1 MRYPSNYRMSSNKS
15 LQISAF
21 ISIIKMC
28 MIILGIETSCDE
40 TSAAVLDNG
49 VLRSNVIS
57 SQVVHAAYGGI
68 VPELASRA
76 HQRLIVPVI
85 DEALKKAG
93 VTRAELQG
101 IAATY
106 GPGLVGSLLIGL
118 NFGKALALA
127 LRIPFVGVNHL
138 EGHLYSNFLS
148 SQYGKPP
155 EYPFICLIVSGGHT
169 QILLV
174 RAPFDHFLLGQ
185 TDDDAAGEAYDKV
198 AKMLGL
204 GYPGGPLIDA
214 LAGEG
219 NQNFIRFPRS
229 YLHEDNFNFSF
240 SGLKTAVLYY
250 LRDSNLLK
258 GGHRKA
264 DRTLLADICASFQS
278 AVVDVLVSKT
288 IHAAQQYGVGDVA
301 IAGGVS
307 ANRGLRNAMLS
318 ECRKNGYR
326 FHVPDIE
333 HCTDNGAMVAFVGWM
348 KISRGMTSSL
358 DLTAVAHIE

>member
-1 MRYPSNYRMSSNKS
+1 MN
-15 LQISAF
+15 
-21 ISIIKMC
+21 
-28 MIILGIETSCDE
+28 ILGIETSCDE
-40 TSAAVLDNG
+40 TSAAVLNDG
-49 VLRSNVIS
+49 MLLSNIIS

-76 HQRLIVPVI
+76 HQKLIVPVI
-85 DEALKKAG
+85 EETLKKAEISC
-93 VTRAELQG
+93 ADLQG

-118 NFGKALALA
+118 SFAKGLALG
-127 LRIPFVGVNHL
+127 LGIPFVGVNHL

-148 SQYGKPP
+148 PQNGKPP

-174 RAPFDHFLLGQ
+174 HAPFDHVMLGQ
-185 TDDDAAGEAYDKV
+185 TNDDAAGEAYDKV

-214 LAGEG
+214 LASEG
-219 NQNFIRFPRS
+219 NPEYIRFPRS
-229 YLHEDNFNFSF
+229 QIHQDNFEFSF

-250 LRDSNLLK
+250 LRDSQLMQADSLREN
-258 GGHRKA
+258 RK
-264 DRTLLADICASFQS
+264 LLADICASFQS

-288 IHAAQQYGVGDVA
+288 IRAAQRFGVHDIT

-307 ANRGLRNAMLS
+307 ANSGLRNAMLS
-318 ECRKNGYR
+318 KSRELGFRL
-326 FHVPDIE
+326 HVPLME
-333 HCTDNGAMVAFVGWM
+333 YCTDNGAMVAFVGWM
-348 KISRGMTSSL
+348 KISRGITSPL
-358 DLTAVAHIE
+358 NINAVAHIE